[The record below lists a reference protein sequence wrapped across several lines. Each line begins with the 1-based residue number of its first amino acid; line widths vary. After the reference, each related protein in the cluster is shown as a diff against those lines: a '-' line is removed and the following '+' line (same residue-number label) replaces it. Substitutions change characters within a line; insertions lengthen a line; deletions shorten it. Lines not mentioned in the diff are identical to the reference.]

1 MHEVSIMQA
10 LFKQLEELCRRHRAT
25 RVVSAAV
32 EVGELSNV
40 VPELLVQAFEAFR
53 TVEPLLEEARL
64 EIRPVPLAAACKECG
79 SGFPPMKS
87 GFRCPQC
94 SSTKVEVTQGED
106 LILRDVELEIPEAVH
121 G

>member
-10 LFKQLEELCRRHRAT
+10 LFKQLEDLCRRHGAT

-40 VPELLVQAFEAFR
+40 VPDLLLRAFEAFR
-53 TVEPLLEEARL
+53 PVEPILAQARL
-64 EIRPVPLAAACKECG
+64 EIRPVALEAACRQCG
-79 SGFPPMKS
+79 RRFPPLKT

-94 SSTKVEVTQGED
+94 SSTKVFATQGED

>member
-10 LFKQLEELCRRHRAT
+10 LFRQLEELCQRHGAT

-53 TVEPLLEEARL
+53 PVEPLLAESRL
-64 EIRPVPLAAACKECG
+64 ELRPVALEAACRDCQLH
-79 SGFPPMKS
+79 FPPQKS
-87 GFRCPQC
+87 GFRCPRC
-94 SSTKVEVTQGED
+94 SSPKVRVTQGED
-106 LILRDVELEIPEAVH
+106 LVLRDVELEIPEVAH